1 MNEKKIVSGHTET
14 SPLLLKNFFRTYYS
28 EKYKTVK
35 TVTLILAVILFI
47 VSAALYY
54 NGFGL
59 IFPAL
64 CVWAGLVMIVYPRTA
79 YRRPYKKMKDM
90 KTTTYFDFYEDK
102 MTERSNGKSESFIYG
117 DIYKTLETNQY
128 FYIFHSPEMASV
140 LEKKDISVGNA
151 DMLRDILKSKTEYK
165 RKK

>member
-1 MNEKKIVSGHTET
+1 MNEKKIISGHTET
-14 SPLLLKNFFRTYYS
+14 TPLLLKNFFRTYYS

-47 VSAALYY
+47 AAAALYY

-64 CVWAGLVMIVYPRTA
+64 CVWAGLMMIVYPRMA
-79 YRRPYKKMKDM
+79 YRKPYKQMKDM
-90 KTTTYFDFYEDK
+90 KTTTYFDFYEDE
-102 MTERSNGKSESFIYG
+102 MTERSGGKSESFKYG

-128 FYIFHSPEMASV
+128 FYIFHSPQSASV

-151 DMLRDILKSKTEYK
+151 EMLSNILKSKTEYK